1 MAKRKKKDKTP
12 AVANLI
18 VWPVMGFIGYAIL
31 TGDFKEP
38 ATVSKTEAVQQESIA
53 AIIAGIEDETKP
65 VELYTTNASNN
76 PGNIR
81 GKDGKFIN
89 FATPEDGYNA
99 LVRDITIKLSGKSR
113 MMQWKF
119 GKNYKPTIAKL
130 IYVYAPPHE
139 NDYKRYVMFLSE
151 HTGIHPDQIL
161 TGADVEV
168 IVQQMIVMEQ
178 GHKNAAI
185 YKQYAS
191 N

>member
-1 MAKRKKKDKTP
+1 MSKRKEINPTAFACLVAP
-12 AVANLI
+12 AVVAAMFFASSQPLPTK
-18 VWPVMGFIGYAIL
+18 PVA
-31 TGDFKEP
+31 
-38 ATVSKTEAVQQESIA
+38 QESIT
-53 AIIAGIEDETKP
+53 AIIAGIEDDTQP

-161 TGADVEV
+161 TAADVEV